1 MTSETPTSAPSAG
14 GIEPGPGTAGA
25 SSAADTSAHLHPHTS
40 THASAR
46 TQGHL
51 GETLVGIG
59 IVLAGIGLGI
69 GAKGIS
75 SDAGY
80 GGVGP
85 NFVPWLVAVMLVL
98 CGALITWQA
107 CTGGFR
113 QLSEE
118 AQAPAVPYWLGFVWV
133 SAGLLLNAGLLP
145 KLGFALGCTLCYTLA
160 VHGLRKA
167 DGQAKAS
174 APRTWV
180 TDVLTGLA
188 ISLPVYWFFT
198 KFLDINLPG
207 LTGTGWL

>member
-14 GIEPGPGTAGA
+14 AP
-25 SSAADTSAHLHPHTS
+25 SSRSS
-40 THASAR
+40 
-46 TQGHL
+46 HL

-59 IVLAGIGLGI
+59 IIATGIGLGL

-85 NFVPWLVAVMLVL
+85 NFLPWLVAVMLVL
-98 CGALITWQA
+98 CGAVITWQA
-107 CTGGFR
+107 RTGGFHD
-113 QLSEE
+113 LSDDAET
-118 AQAPAVPYWLGFVWV
+118 PVPPYWLGFVWV
-133 SAGLLLNAGLLP
+133 SAGLLLNAGLLT

-167 DGQAKAS
+167 DSQAKAS
-174 APRTWV
+174 APRTWL